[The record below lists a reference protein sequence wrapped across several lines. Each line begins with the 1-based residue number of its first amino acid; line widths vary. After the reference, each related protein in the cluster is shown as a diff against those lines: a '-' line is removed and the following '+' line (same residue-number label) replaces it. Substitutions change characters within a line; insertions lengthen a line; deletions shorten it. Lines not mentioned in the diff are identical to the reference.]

1 MVGFHTLISL
11 LKQLYVSFRGNQP
24 TLNNLKYIHTVVN
37 ALGSVVD
44 MYSEPS
50 LKSLC
55 RVSDLEE
62 FRTCLLTLSNLVI
75 YSISS
80 HFW

>member
-1 MVGFHTLISL
+1 MVGFHTPISL
-11 LKQLYVSFRGNQP
+11 LNLYVSFRGNQP
-24 TLNNLKYIHTVVN
+24 TLNNLKYVHKVVN

-50 LKSLC
+50 LKNLC

-62 FRTCLLTLSNLVI
+62 LTLA
-75 YSISS
+75 Y
-80 HFW
+80 